1 MEALGAAL
9 LVTGIVK
16 TYPGVTALAG
26 VSLEVM
32 PGEVHALLGENGAG
46 KSTLLG
52 VAAGSIVPDSGSVEI
67 GGRPL
72 DPPSPSLARSLGLA
86 VVYQHHTVLEDLSVA
101 ENLALAMP
109 RERRPKARGREA
121 WARQRLRIV
130 DADIDPDVRVSELSI
145 AQRQLVELARALA
158 LDSSVLLLDEP
169 TESLTRDE
177 SQRLFDRIASITAA
191 GTAVVYVSHRL
202 PEVMRIADRV
212 TVLRDGK
219 VRGAFGRADVTEAGI
234 LELIAGREIDRVFP
248 PKPGAAVPAEAPDA
262 PAVERPPLL
271 DVRGLSGPGFTDVDL
286 RVSAGEV
293 VGLAGIEGNGQR
305 ELLRSLA
312 GLEPVRSGT
321 VAVVGSAM
329 RPGDPTRSI
338 EAGLVH
344 LPGDRHHEGLV
355 LSLSVRENI
364 TLLALDA
371 LSRARIIDS
380 DGQARMA
387 SERVA
392 ALGVRTPSIE
402 TPVASLSGGNQQKV
416 LIGRSMLAD
425 PKVLLADEPTR
436 GVDMGAR
443 VEVYR
448 LLRESAADGRGI
460 VVLSSDA
467 LELQGLCDRVL
478 VLSRGRVVREL
489 EGDSLTEA
497 AIAGAAV
504 TADTERTTETAAD
517 RRLAR
522 VRRFFAGDYAPSLVL
537 ATLIVLLGAIVTI
550 QNDRFL
556 SPFNIETMLLLASAL
571 ILVSLGQQVVI
582 VGAGFDLSV
591 GALMGLTVIVLSY
604 LAVAGSSPASFV
616 AAFAIAVALGI
627 VIGLVNG
634 TLVRIV
640 KLAPVL
646 ATLATLFVLGG
657 IALLLR
663 PIPGGFIDRPLLDL
677 ITTTVGPVPVC
688 FVVVIVVT
696 LVAEWL
702 LRRSRAGLAL
712 RAVGSNEERARRLGV
727 RVDRT
732 QFAAYVACSLF
743 AVAGGVLLAAQVGTS
758 DAALGGTY
766 TLASIT
772 AVVLGGAS
780 IFGGRG
786 SFIGT
791 FLGALLLQ
799 EIVTSMAFLRL
810 GNAWQYWLPGILV
823 LVAAAMYSRAR
834 GVRTSALAGGG

>member
-1 MEALGAAL
+1 MDARGAAL
-9 LVTGIVK
+9 RITEVVK

-26 VSLEVM
+26 VSLEVL

-52 VAAGSIVPDSGSVEI
+52 IAAGSIVPDSGAVEI

-72 DPPSPSLARSLGLA
+72 DPPSPTLAQALGLA
-86 VVYQHHTVLEDLSVA
+86 VVYQHTTVLDDLSVA
-101 ENLALAMP
+101 ENLAFAMP
-109 RERRPKARGREA
+109 PERRPRASDREA
-121 WARQRLRIV
+121 WARQRLRVV
-130 DADIDPDVRVSELSI
+130 DADIDPQERVSELSI
-145 AQRQLVELARALA
+145 AGRQLVELARALA

-169 TESLTRDE
+169 TESLTRSE
-177 SQRLFDRIASITAA
+177 SRRLFERIATITAS

-219 VRGAFGRADVTEAGI
+219 LRGTFARADVTEERV

-248 PKPGAAVPAEAPDA
+248 PKPEPPGPAAPV
-262 PAVERPPLL
+262 LL
-271 DVRGLSGPGFTDVDL
+271 DVRGLRGPGFSDVDL
-286 RVSAGEV
+286 VVRAGEV

-305 ELLRSLA
+305 ELLRALA
-312 GLEPVRSGT
+312 GLEQVGGGS
-321 VAVVGSAM
+321 VAVAEVGL
-329 RPGDPTRSI
+329 RTGDPTRSI
-338 EAGLVH
+338 DAGLVH
-344 LPGDRHHEGLV
+344 LPADRHLEGLV
-355 LSLSVRENI
+355 MPLSVRENV
-364 TLLALDA
+364 TLLALATVARAGFIDGGAQATMASGRVDA
-371 LSRARIIDS
+371 LGI
-380 DGQARMA
+380 
-387 SERVA
+387 
-392 ALGVRTPSIE
+392 RTPSIE
-402 TPVASLSGGNQQKV
+402 TPVETLSGGNQQKV
-416 LIGRSMLAD
+416 LIGRSLLAE
-425 PKVLLADEPTR
+425 PRVLLADEPTR
-436 GVDMGAR
+436 GVDVGTR

-448 LLRESAADGRGI
+448 LLRESAAEGKAI
-460 VVLSSDA
+460 VVVSSDA

-478 VLSRGRVVREL
+478 VFSRGRVVREL
-489 EGDSLTEA
+489 DGSSLTEA

-504 TADTERTTETAAD
+504 TADTDREAETEAA
-517 RRLAR
+517 RRAAR
-522 VRRFFAGDYAPSLVL
+522 LRRFFRGDYAPSLVL
-537 ATLIVLLGAIVTI
+537 AMLIVLLGTFVTV

-582 VGAGFDLSV
+582 LGAGFDLSV
-591 GALMGLTVIVLSY
+591 GALMGLTVIVFSF
-604 LAVAGSSPASFV
+604 LATSGSSPASFV
-616 AAFAIAVALGI
+616 AAFVVAVALG
-627 VIGLVNG
+627 VVVGLVNG
-634 TLVRIV
+634 ALVRIV

-663 PIPGGFIDRPLLDL
+663 PVPGGFIDRPLLDL
-677 ITTTVGPVPVC
+677 ITTTLGPIPIA
-688 FVVVIVVT
+688 FIVVVVVAIG
-696 LVAEWL
+696 AEWM
-702 LRRSRAGLAL
+702 LRRSRAGLEL
-712 RAVGSNEERARRLGV
+712 RAVGSNEERARRLGA
-727 RVDRT
+727 RVDRS

-743 AVAGGVLLAAQVGTS
+743 AVGAGVMLAAQVGTS

-780 IFGGRG
+780 LFGGRG
-786 SFIGT
+786 SFIGA

-810 GNAWQYWLPGILV
+810 GNAWQFWLPGILV
-823 LVAAAMYSRAR
+823 LVAAAIYARAR